1 MYYVALV
8 KCPHCGANQNTI
20 VGKGSFF
27 PTNILN
33 CEMCSNLFEQRA
45 QLYNIPYRSVFN
57 KSNNHLAS

>member
-8 KCPHCGANQNTI
+8 KCPHCGTKQNTF

-27 PTNILN
+27 PTSTIN
-33 CEMCSNLFEQRA
+33 CEVCFNLFDQHS
-45 QLYNIPYRSVFN
+45 QLYDIPYHSVFN